1 MFPLG
6 SVLFPH
12 TGIPLHIFEPRYR
25 LMVDHLLAADRPDFG
40 ITLIERGSEVGGGDR
55 RFSIGTI
62 ARVAEAEQLEDGR
75 WLLGCVGIERLRVHE
90 WLPDAPYPAAIVER
104 WSDDPTSAD
113 GATIGSEELLKRI
126 DGVVARLRRVL
137 ALAAEAGM
145 STAPATVELDIDP
158 MVRLWQAAAITPV
171 GPLDDLKVL
180 SSRSPEERV
189 AVVSE
194 LIADAELLLTN
205 RLSGD

>member
-158 MVRLWQAAAITPV
+158 LVRLWQAAAITPV